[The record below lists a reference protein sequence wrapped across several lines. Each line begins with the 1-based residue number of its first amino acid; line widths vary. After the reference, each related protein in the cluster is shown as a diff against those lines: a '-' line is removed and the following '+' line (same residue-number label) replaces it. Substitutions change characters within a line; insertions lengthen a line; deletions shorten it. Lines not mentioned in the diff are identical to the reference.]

1 MSSNDENTQLTPDKF
16 IAANEAKVN
25 KRWYPRFHIAPRVGW
40 CNDPNGFA
48 YFDGQY
54 HLFYQYYS
62 YEPKWGPM
70 HWGHVTSRDL
80 VHWERQPVALFPDHP
95 YDVDG
100 CFSGCGIEK
109 DGKFY
114 LLYTGHVD
122 LLKKP
127 GQPDRIETQNL
138 AVSTDGIY
146 FTKSDKNPVIKLP
159 EQVSTGEDHHFR
171 DPKIWQHDGLYYA
184 VVGAQ
189 TAEETGQVLVF
200 TSKNLEDW
208 QFKHVMAKAEGNQ
221 GFMWECP
228 NFAEFDG
235 HEALI
240 FSPQGVKP
248 EGKLYRNLHQSGS
261 MLGKMDYESGIF
273 YHDDF
278 KLLDYGFDF
287 YAPQV
292 AEAPDGRCLMVGWL
306 NMWESAMPEQAD
318 GWCGQMTVPR
328 ELHYC
333 NDRLVTPPA
342 REMTELREE
351 ALAKRD
357 MVLTEETSFA
367 EWSQETGE
375 FVADFDLAEAKGL
388 ALHFAAGFDDEV
400 SVRIEKES
408 GEIVLTRKSAATGR
422 AEERFAKLPAGE
434 NKLSVRVFE
443 DRSSLEIFFNDGEVV
458 MSTRF
463 YPKTAE
469 RVIVLEP
476 QEGLVRMK
484 KGVFYKLSAIF
495 A

>member
-1 MSSNDENTQLTPDKF
+1 MAEEKKELTPDAF
-16 IAANEAKVN
+16 IAAHEGEVN

-48 YFDGQY
+48 YFNGQY
-54 HLFYQYYS
+54 HLFYQHYP

-70 HWGHVTSRDL
+70 HWGHVTSSDL
-80 VHWERQPVALFPDHP
+80 VHWQRQPVALFPDYP
-95 YDVDG
+95 YDADG

-109 DGKFY
+109 DGRLC

-138 AVSTDGIY
+138 AVSTDGVH
-146 FTKSDKNPVIKLP
+146 FTKDEHNPVITFP
-159 EQVSTGEDHHFR
+159 EDVPTGEDHHFR
-171 DPKIWQHDGLYYA
+171 DPKVWQHDGLYYA

-189 TAEETGQVLVF
+189 TPEETGQVLVF
-200 TSKNLEDW
+200 TSEDLEHW

-240 FSPQGVKP
+240 LSPQGVKP
-248 EGKLYRNLHQSGS
+248 EGRRYLNLHQSVS
-261 MLGKMDYESGIF
+261 MLGKMDYKAGIF

-278 KLLDYGFDF
+278 ELLDYGFDF

-292 AEAPDGRCLMVGWL
+292 MQAPDGRCLMIGWL
-306 NMWESAMPEQAD
+306 AMWESAMPEQAD
-318 GWCGQMTVPR
+318 GWSCQMTVPR
-328 ELHYC
+328 ELHYRH
-333 NDRLVTPPA
+333 DKLVTPPA
-342 REMTELREE
+342 KELTALREKAFSQPE
-351 ALAKRD
+351 T
-357 MVLTEETSFA
+357 VLTEETSFA

-375 FVADFDLAEAKGL
+375 LIAEFDLSEAKGL
-388 ALHFAAGFDDEV
+388 AIHFAAGFDDEV
-400 SVRIEKES
+400 AIRLEKES
-408 GEIVLTRKSAATGR
+408 GNVTLSRKSPSTGR
-422 AEERFAKLPAGE
+422 REERFAKLPAGQT
-434 NKLSVRVFE
+434 KLAVRVYE
-443 DRSSLEIFFNDGEVV
+443 DRSSLEIFLNDGEVV

-463 YPKTAE
+463 YPKTEE

-476 QEGLVRMK
+476 QEGTVRMTE
-484 KGVFYKLSAIF
+484 GVFYELGDIF